1 MVSAGGSTKPV
12 PAEELDR
19 LQTHAIAAMRAGSRA
34 WHAARE
40 CGSLEGEALAK
51 EARENSRAVVRGLQ
65 TLGACESDQAAAALA
80 HPIPFHAL
88 DTPDV
93 RQLLA
98 GLEALLPVAERVD
111 AARGRACAEV
121 IGGSAGLDLA
131 EDLVQLIARIS
142 LEIHGPG
149 TEHTGGRE

>member
-1 MVSAGGSTKPV
+1 MSNLPQGT
-12 PAEELDR
+12 LDS
-19 LQTHAIAAMRAGSRA
+19 LQTHAVAALESSMVSQALHARSGNPKGEEMARSATENVRAMVGIL
-34 WHAARE
+34 H
-40 CGSLEGEALAK
+40 
-51 EARENSRAVVRGLQ
+51 Q
-65 TLGACESDQAAAALA
+65 LGAHEDQQAAAALA

-111 AARGRACAEV
+111 AARGRAGEVV

-131 EDLVQLIARIS
+131 EDMAQLIARIS
-142 LEIHGPG
+142 LEVHGPG
-149 TEHTGGRE
+149 EAVTGARE